1 MSNIAWFFKKHLINK
16 YLLVHIRNLIFITR
30 CFVDRKFSIIATITI
45 SDDTMDGLLW
55 LLLNHFWGNVYFLC
69 IRLLTKWFTVDL
81 THFYFCLINNKQN
94 KDKRWRA
101 KRKWKSSTGNFL
113 DMTEQS
119 CQKYH
124 RGDHKKVP
132 SEEMLSLSSEV
143 HWGRSEWA
151 IPYLAFC
158 ELQIDYRRLSKKRT
172 STLLIS
178 KEVFFSIVTKG
189 FKFLK
194 VPKQKHGLSCSSKH
208 SGSKKG

>member
-94 KDKRWRA
+94 EDKRWRA

-124 RGDHKKVP
+124 RGITKRFLLKKCCRCRLK
-132 SEEMLSLSSEV
+132 SIEAGMRE
-143 HWGRSEWA
+143 RSHIWPFVNFKLITVDWVKKE
-151 IPYLAFC
+151 PPHCLFLRRFFFQL
-158 ELQIDYRRLSKKRT
+158 LQ
-172 STLLIS
+172 
-178 KEVFFSIVTKG
+178 
-189 FKFLK
+189 K
-194 VPKQKHGLSCSSKH
+194 VLNF
-208 SGSKKG
+208 